1 VTAVPAA
8 EVDAALRRLDPR
20 IVALLFYGPDA
31 GLVGERARAAA
42 ERVVADPSDPFQL
55 VRLEGDIL
63 ASDPGRLADEAGTV
77 GLFGERRAIWIRPTS
92 RNIAPAIENALALD
106 LKDTLLVIEAGNLAR
121 GAPLRTLCERWPGA
135 LALPCFADTGGSL
148 LGVIDE
154 SLRVAG
160 LSIDRDA
167 RAQLAA
173 SLGGDRLATRAELA
187 KLALYVG
194 PKGSVTLDDIDAVIS
209 DVSAL
214 ALDAVVDAA
223 FDGDMEQ
230 VEAGCRRLRAE
241 GVSPSLILGGALRQ
255 ALLLLGARLDVEA
268 GQAVGNIVRAWR
280 GLHFRRQKPVERQL
294 SRWKAT
300 ALRQAIA
307 QLQAAILATRQVS
320 DVADALAAR
329 ALFAIARDAAGSAAR

>member
-1 VTAVPAA
+1 MTAVPAG

-20 IVALLFYGPDA
+20 IVALLFYGPDT
-31 GLVGERARAAA
+31 GLIGERAREAA
-42 ERVVADPSDPFQL
+42 ERVVADPRDPFQL

-63 ASDPGRLADEAGTV
+63 ASDPGRLADEAATI
-77 GLFGERRAIWIRPTS
+77 GLFGGFRAIWVRPTS
-92 RNIAPAIENALALD
+92 RNIAPAIEAALALE

-121 GAPLRTLCERWPGA
+121 GAPLRTLCERSPGA
-135 LALPCFADTGGSL
+135 LALPCFADTGANL

-154 SLRVAG
+154 SLRAAG

-167 RAQLAA
+167 RVHLAA

-194 PKGSVTLDDIDAVIS
+194 KGSVTLDDVDAVIS
-209 DVSAL
+209 DVSML

-223 FDGDMEQ
+223 FDGDLGQ

-241 GVSPSLILGGALRQ
+241 GVAPSLVLGGALRH
-255 ALLLLGARLDVEA
+255 ALLLLAGRLDVEA
-268 GQAVGNIVRAWR
+268 GQAASNVVRAWR

-294 SRWKAT
+294 SRWRGA

-329 ALFAIARDAAGSAAR
+329 ALFAIARDAAGSAGR